1 MNYDATLTPSKK
13 SHNVALIRPIA
24 DFVVALGSDGRIA
37 TQGSPD
43 KTLQHDS
50 KLLAELSSEEV
61 QLEEAEQ
68 VLDKPELEAK
78 DAQKN
83 GKLVVAEEIKEGH
96 VGWDTCEHSFGHPSA
111 MLTLYPQYACS
122 LSIRLAILSCT
133 GPHT

>member
-1 MNYDATLTPSKK
+1 MPSTK

-37 TQGSPD
+37 SQGSPD

-78 DAQKN
+78 DVQKN

-96 VGWDTCEHSFGHPSA
+96 VGWDTCKHHSSDHSA
-111 MLTLYPQYACS
+111 MLTLCPQYACS
-122 LSIRLAILSCT
+122 LSIRPNTPSYT